1 LGILRRADVMAHLA
15 EWNAG
20 TALGDFTRDRV
31 FSASGLGVV
40 TVTGTRLTDFARG
53 GSSAEAVWIC
63 AEQHGLAVQPISPVF
78 LYARTSAE
86 LSALSAE
93 YCGELARLRS
103 DFRDLVEVDTADEL
117 VLVMR
122 FSAAERPPVTSRR
135 NSDRIKL
142 SPGSDQ
148 LT

>member
-1 LGILRRADVMAHLA
+1 VS
-15 EWNAG
+15 
-20 TALGDFTRDRV
+20 T
-31 FSASGLGVV
+31 ASGLGVV

-78 LYARTSAE
+78 LYARTSDE

-93 YCGELARLRS
+93 FSGELARLKS
-103 DFRDLVEVDTADEL
+103 DFRDLARVDTADEL

-122 FSAAERPPVTSRR
+122 FTAADRPPVTSRR
-135 NSDRIKL
+135 NRDRIKL

-148 LT
+148 VT